1 MLEEQDEPLEVGGLQ
16 LAVDT
21 IKRMRNGVGDLTG
34 LKVALQ
40 GEDVIAKDHDVRM
53 LRFGDSPYENVNLAR
68 ILRKISR
75 NLLADECIRQI
86 RDFEATVDRIVIRD
100 GHVIHPAL
108 EQLPV

>member
-1 MLEEQDEPLEVGGLQ
+1 MLEEQDEPLKVGGFQ

-40 GEDVIAKDHDVRM
+40 REDVIAKDHDVRM

-75 NLLADECIRQI
+75 NLLTYECIRKI
-86 RDFEATVDRIVIRD
+86 CNFEATIDRVLIGDVD
-100 GHVIHPAL
+100 VIHPAL

>member
-1 MLEEQDEPLEVGGLQ
+1 MFEEQDEPLEVGGFQ

-40 GEDVIAKDHDVRM
+40 PQDVIAKDHNVRM
-53 LRFGDSPYENVNLAR
+53 LRLGDSPYENVNLAR

-75 NLLADECIRQI
+75 NLLAYERIRQI
-86 RDFEATVDRIVIRD
+86 CNFEATIDRIVIGD
-100 GHVIHPAL
+100 GDVIHPAL